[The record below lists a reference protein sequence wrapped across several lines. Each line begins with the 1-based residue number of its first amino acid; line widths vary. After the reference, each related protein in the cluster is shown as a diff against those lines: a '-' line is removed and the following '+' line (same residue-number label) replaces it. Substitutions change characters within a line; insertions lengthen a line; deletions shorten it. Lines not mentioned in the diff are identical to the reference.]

1 VVSGPESVTFADPA
15 MLQTTATFGAPGEY
29 VLRLAADDGELSG
42 YDTITISVQEQ
53 PTFSV
58 RAATDAGWVYQN
70 TVETLARGGHRTR
83 LAVTVSDYGPNSTAS
98 VTVTA
103 VAGAGSGDV
112 AILDDPQGDPLV
124 KYLVGSTR
132 TDGTVGCGELTLR
145 VVVTGNVTGVQTQD
159 VVIRVR
165 PLGDADGNGVVSA
178 ADLLKIRQNAGQR
191 ASDPGFDSASDVNA
205 DGIVTGADILAARGF
220 LSQ

>member
-1 VVSGPESVTFADPA
+1 
-15 MLQTTATFGAPGEY
+15 
-29 VLRLAADDGELSG
+29 
-42 YDTITISVQEQ
+42 
-53 PTFSV
+53 
-58 RAATDAGWVYQN
+58 
-70 TVETLARGGHRTR
+70 
-83 LAVTVSDYGPNSTAS
+83 VSDYGPNSTAS